1 MRFGIFFELSVPRP
15 LGRVAEHEVYMN
27 ALEQCRRR
35 RLGSLSPA
43 RGILVAA
50 AIGLILWLVVL
61 LVVHAI
67 G

>member
-1 MRFGIFFELSVPRP
+1 MV
-15 LGRVAEHEVYMN
+15 GRGVRAEPVTTD
-27 ALEQCRRR
+27 RRR
-35 RLGSLSPA
+35 RVGSLSPA

-50 AIGLILWLVVL
+50 AIGLFLWLVVL